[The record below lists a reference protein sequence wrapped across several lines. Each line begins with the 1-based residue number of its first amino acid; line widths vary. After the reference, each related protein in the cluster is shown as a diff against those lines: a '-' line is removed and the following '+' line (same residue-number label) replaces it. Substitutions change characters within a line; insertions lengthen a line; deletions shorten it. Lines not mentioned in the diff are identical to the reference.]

1 MQPTDSSHQPA
12 SKKGNIIISFN
23 DDDTCNSVR
32 QYLESAGYGVYV
44 CCSLTDFMEVEHQHL
59 ICTII
64 DISTDNP
71 DKFHSIEIIKQSPV
85 GVHVPMLVVA
95 EVSSTDN
102 IIRALNAGANDY
114 LLRPFSRKELLQRIT
129 TLTMAH

>member
-1 MQPTDSSHQPA
+1 
-12 SKKGNIIISFN
+12 
-23 DDDTCNSVR
+23 
-32 QYLESAGYGVYV
+32 
-44 CCSLTDFMEVEHQHL
+44 MEVEHQHL

-64 DISTDNP
+64 DISINNP
-71 DKFHSIEIIKQSPV
+71 DIFHSIEIIKQSPI
-85 GVHVPMLVVA
+85 GVHVPMLIVA

-129 TLTMAH
+129 TLTMVH